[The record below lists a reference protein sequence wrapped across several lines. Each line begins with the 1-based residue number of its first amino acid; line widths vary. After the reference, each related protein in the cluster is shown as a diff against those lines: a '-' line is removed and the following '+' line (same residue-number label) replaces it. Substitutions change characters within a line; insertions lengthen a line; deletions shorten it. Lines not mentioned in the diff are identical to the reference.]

1 MTLRAIFGRRW
12 VGCLGLAGAAAAGYT
27 FGLTTDRASAQLPGT
42 PAAQPAPLIQPAP
55 TTAPKDAR
63 WVAMIY
69 GNVPVTREELGE
81 FLIAR
86 GGYEKVELLV
96 NKKIIEVEAARRNVS
111 VTDIEIRKGLEED
124 LNGMGVSRDD
134 FTKHILPRYNK
145 TLFEWVEDVI
155 KPRLLLT
162 KMCQDRVKVT
172 EEDLKRIFENKYGE
186 QRQAKLICWP
196 KDQERTALKQWEEA
210 RKSDEDFDRIAR
222 QQGDPNLAAAA
233 GQTQPIGKNAYDNTE
248 GKEATVERVL
258 FSLKEGEMSQLFSL
272 PAGIMCVKCVK
283 ILPPNTS
290 VKMEQVKTALEKELY
305 EKKLNA
311 EIPKFFATLKEQAKP
326 DLYLKG
332 PPTAREFQQGT
343 AAIMQAGG
351 ITPPVVTPGTAS
363 GAPVPGPG
371 TPPAPKK
378 MP

>member
-12 VGCLGLAGAAAAGYT
+12 VGCLGLAGASAAGYL
-27 FGLTTDRASAQLPGT
+27 FGLTADRASAQLPGT
-42 PAAQPAPLIQPAP
+42 PALQTPPAVQPTP
-55 TTAPKDAR
+55 TMPPKDAR

-86 GGYEKVELLV
+86 GGYEKVDLLV
-96 NKKIIEVEAARRNVS
+96 NKKIIEVEAQRRNVT
-111 VTDIEIRKGLEED
+111 VTDIEVRKGLEED

-172 EEDLKRIFENKYGE
+172 DEDLQRVFENRYGE
-186 QRQAKLICWP
+186 QRQAKIICWP

-210 RKSDEDFDRIAR
+210 RKGDAEFDAVAR

-233 GQTQPIGKNAYDNTE
+233 GLVKPVGKNAYDNTE
-248 GKEATVERVL
+248 GKEAAVEKVL
-258 FSLKEGEMSQLFSL
+258 FTLKKGELSQLFSL
-272 PAGIMCVKCVK
+272 PAGIMCVKCVE
-283 ILPPNTS
+283 IIPPNAS
-290 VKMEQVKTALEKELY
+290 VKMEQVKAALEKEVY

-311 EIPKFFATLKEQAKP
+311 EIPKFFATLKEQARP
-326 DLYLKG
+326 DVYLKG

-351 ITPPVVTPGTAS
+351 IT
-363 GAPVPGPG
+363 APVATPTGTGVPPGPMD
-371 TPPAPKK
+371 KK
-378 MP
+378 KP